1 MSSERDGHG
10 EPGWLL
16 TGGSGLA
23 RSHGCQRAG
32 AKAQRQEAIWQGIHE
47 NLDIAISSGL
57 STFVQMRA
65 LATQARMCWRFTVLI
80 SSAKKKSAGSQ
91 EKAKKNRFVNI
102 QKTKM
107 CFSK

>member
-1 MSSERDGHG
+1 MSSDRDGHR

-65 LATQARMCWRFTVLI
+65 LATQARMCWRFTVLV
-80 SSAKKKSAGSQ
+80 SQPKRRAQAVRKKPRKI
-91 EKAKKNRFVNI
+91 VL
-102 QKTKM
+102 
-107 CFSK
+107 